1 VCVVGIA
8 VLAVGCSTFGGGGR
22 RPGVNRGPGNPP
34 PLADVERDVRLM
46 LSYDENSDGTV
57 TRAELEAGLKRQ
69 FAIVD
74 VNRDG
79 RLDAMETRAE
89 NTRRQMA
96 NGTAY
101 SPLIDWNQDGFVDFD
116 EFATTARSV
125 FDELD
130 KNHDG
135 VLSSDEL
142 RLPSGRG
149 GGPGAGMQGG
159 RGGRQGGGGGRRG
172 P

>member
-1 VCVVGIA
+1 
-8 VLAVGCSTFGGGGR
+8 
-22 RPGVNRGPGNPP
+22 
-34 PLADVERDVRLM
+34 M
-46 LSYDENSDGTV
+46 LSYDENSDGMV
-57 TRAELEAGLKRQ
+57 TRAELEAGLRRQ
-69 FAIVD
+69 FATVD
-74 VNRDG
+74 VNHDG
-79 RLDAMETRAE
+79 RLNRDEYQAE
-89 NTRRQMA
+89 NSRRQMA
-96 NGTAY
+96 NGTGY
-101 SPLIDWNQDGFVDFD
+101 SPLIDWNQDGFIDFD

-149 GGPGAGMQGG
+149 AGGAPGGAAG
-159 RGGRQGGGGGRRG
+159 RGGRSGRRG